1 MLGPSTARLR
11 WSRGA
16 LLVALLMAL
25 CGLQPAMAQDAGQGS
40 TPQEQKPETE
50 EPGAAPP
57 EETEETGE
65 ETAEEA
71 AEGDESAPVDT
82 VTETIDVTGYRH
94 SLEEAVTLKRD
105 AVNARESLVT
115 EDIGKMP
122 DLNLA
127 EAIQRVPGVAI
138 VREGGEGRQLSLRG
152 LGSEFTQVT
161 LNGMEVPASTGG
173 LDSSGAINRGRA
185 FDFNVFPAEL
195 FSRIDINKSLVAS
208 IEEGGVAG
216 AVQMYTASPLD
227 SDASQASVQIQSGYN
242 DLSEESDPRLTA
254 TYSTANKAKTVGF
267 MISAAQMERNSWQD
281 GFGTVRWQRPDAN
294 FRGNETDLSNQQLQS
309 LWYPRLPRQDSFR
322 HDQDRTGLAST
333 FQFRPTDRLNIDFN
347 AVYSKFEATTTSY
360 NSFAQ
365 FRRLGPWGFNSITP
379 TDVTVAQQGS
389 GQVAVAG
396 EFRGVALRTESREA
410 DDTTTFGQLTADFE
424 YDISDDL
431 VLSGMLGRA
440 TSEYEDLL
448 FRVNIE
454 TTNPNIGFNYDF
466 RRNPDVAMIN
476 YDIDT
481 TDPRNFVVQ
490 SDGLL
495 QKNLVDRTNDTARL
509 DLDWFFRTGHS
520 LRFGAIYNDRE
531 VDSQIFQQ
539 TATPPGV
546 SLSSISRIFEFEDVG
561 GFGSSTEL
569 RFLVLD
575 FPRAKEAFGFGSNFQ
590 PFRGPG
596 RATWTVTEETAGA
609 YADYNWVTLLKDRSL
624 RFNLGARY
632 VYTETTGLGWLSS
645 TLSNTETNNYGDL
658 LPSLNVAFDATPELV
673 LRAGVS
679 RTMTRP
685 SLANLAPVKAY
696 GNTNLTVTG
705 GNSQLEPLLS
715 NNVDLGAEWYFT
727 SKAVLAVAVFYKDID
742 SFISFPTTQEPLRPE
757 DRAAVAAVFPTQPQL
772 LDPSLIWTY
781 STAANSDGTELQ
793 GFEIAYQQS
802 FTGLPGFWRNFGFNG
817 NYSYVDAETTVVR
830 SGRRVTVP
838 LQGLSNNSWNGTLF
852 YEVPRWGTRLS
863 VNNRDDYITTNL
875 GANGN
880 ISEATTG
887 PIRWDMSAYVHLFGR
902 FSVTLEGINLTDEE
916 ERLYTTGD
924 GTMDLIRE
932 INYSGRQFFLGVR
945 WNL

>member
-1 MLGPSTARLR
+1 MLSPST
-11 WSRGA
+11 RGA
-16 LLVALLMAL
+16 LLVALLMVL
-25 CGLQPAMAQDAGQGS
+25 GGFQPALAQDTGQENA
-40 TPQEQKPETE
+40 PQEPQETK
-50 EPGAAPP
+50 EPGAA
-57 EETEETGE
+57 EGE
-65 ETAEEA
+65 DSAAEE
-71 AEGDESAPVDT
+71 PVDV
-82 VTETIDVTGYRH
+82 VTDTIEVTGYRQA
-94 SLEEAVTLKRD
+94 LEESVTLKRD
-105 AVNARESLVT
+105 AVNARESIVT

-195 FSRIDINKSLVAS
+195 FSRIDINKSMVAS

-227 SDASQASVQIQSGYN
+227 SANTQASVLIQTGYN
-242 DLSEESDPRLTA
+242 DLSEETDPRITA
-254 TYSTANKAKTVGF
+254 TYTTANRAKTVGF
-267 MISAAQMERNSWQD
+267 RISAAQMERNSWQD
-281 GFGTVRWQRPDAN
+281 GFGTVRWQRPDAS
-294 FRGNETDLSNQQLQS
+294 FRGNETTLSNQQLQS

-322 HDQDRTGLAST
+322 HDQERTGLAST
-333 FQFRPTDRLNIDFN
+333 FQFRPIDRLDIGLN
-347 AVYSKFEATTTSY
+347 AVYSKFDAKTTSY

-365 FRRLGPWGFNSITP
+365 FRRLGPWGFNTITP
-379 TDVTVAQQGS
+379 TSVDVAQNGS
-389 GQVAVAG
+389 GQQAVAG
-396 EFRGVALRTESREA
+396 TFRGVALRTESREA
-410 DDTTTFGQLTADFE
+410 DDTTTFNQLTADFE
-424 YDISDDL
+424 YDLNDNLI
-431 VLSGMLGRA
+431 LSGMLGRA
-440 TSEYEDLL
+440 QSDYEDLL

-454 TTNPNIGFNYDF
+454 TTDPNIGFSYDF
-466 RRNPDVAMIN
+466 RQNPDVAVIN
-476 YDIDT
+476 YDIDVT
-481 TDPRNFVVQ
+481 NPANFVVQ

-520 LRFGAIYNDRE
+520 FRFGAIYNDRE

-546 SLSSISRIFEFEDVG
+546 PLSSISRVFHFEDVG
-561 GFGSSTEL
+561 GFGSATEL

-575 FPRAKEAFGFGSNFQ
+575 IERAKEAFGFGSGFQ

-596 RATWTVTEETAGA
+596 RATWVVTEETAGA
-609 YADYNWVTLLKDRSL
+609 YGEYNWVTMLKDRGF

-632 VYTETTGLGWLSS
+632 VDTQTTGLGWLSS
-645 TLSNTETNNYGDL
+645 TISNTETNDYDDL

-673 LRAGVS
+673 LRAGAS
-679 RTMTRP
+679 RTLTRP

-705 GNSQLEPLLS
+705 GNSQLEPLRS
-715 NNVDLGAEWYFT
+715 NNFDLGAEWYFT
-727 SKAVLAVAVFYKDID
+727 EKAVLAVALFYKDID

-781 STAANSDGTELQ
+781 STAANSDGTKLD

-802 FTGLPGFWRNFGFNG
+802 FSGLPGIWGNFGFNG

-830 SGRRVTVP
+830 SGREVTVP
-838 LQGLSNNSWNGTLF
+838 LQGMSNHSWNATLF
-852 YEVPRWGTRLS
+852 YETPRWGSRVS
-863 VNNRDDYITTNL
+863 VNNRDDYVTNNL

-880 ISEATTG
+880 VSEATTG
-887 PIRWDMSAYVHLFGR
+887 PIRWDMSAYVHVFKS

-932 INYSGRQFFLGVR
+932 INYSGRQYFLGVR
-945 WNL
+945 WNN